1 MKTIL
6 LTFLSFTFVCCAQQ
20 KRSSMTKENAV
31 NELKVALSDKQ
42 QHNVVNEKTALLK
55 TEKEAIEIAETILFS
70 IYGTEN
76 ILGQKPYD
84 VYLIDNYWILSGTLK
99 EEFIGGTFLI
109 IINSKNAE
117 VLKITH
123 GK

>member
-1 MKTIL
+1 
-6 LTFLSFTFVCCAQQ
+6 
-20 KRSSMTKENAV
+20 MTKENAV